1 MNNPNDNFELAQP
14 IYLYK
19 TPMFLVTVSTV
30 LIFENGVILVKTG
43 EQYAFPNIVIKAGQE
58 TASFAAIRSVKE
70 QTGIVLK
77 RNSLL
82 PVDVRSEPERT
93 PSKNIIDLGMVSILE
108 EEPEN
113 KKAQWFEID
122 FENKC
127 MRDHKLQLWGDYNV
141 LLSRAIDIVWIM
153 KDS

>member
-1 MNNPNDNFELAQP
+1 MNDSINNIELAQP
-14 IYLYK
+14 VYLYK
-19 TPMFLVTVSTV
+19 TPMFMLTVSTV
-30 LIFENGVILVKTG
+30 LIFENGVILIKNG
-43 EQYAFPNIVIKAGQE
+43 DQYVFPNTIIKAGQE
-58 TASFAAIRSVKE
+58 TATFAAIRSVKE

-93 PSKNIIDLGMVSILE
+93 PTKNIVDLGMVSVLE
-108 EEPEN
+108 EELEDKN
-113 KKAQWFEID
+113 GKWFEID

-127 MRDHKLQLWGDYNV
+127 MRNHKIQLWGDYNV
-141 LLSRAIDIVWIM
+141 LLSRAIDIIWIL